1 MFCILLSY
9 CCHSIVL
16 LACSLMKHTLE
27 ISTNIIVIIV
37 VVVVV
42 ILSPR
47 DAVPRTQ
54 KLRHPPWWEPRDTEG
69 SVPTLYVTLE

>member
-16 LACSLMKHTLE
+16 LAVGLMKHTLE

-37 VVVVV
+37 VVVV

-54 KLRHPPWWEPRDTEG
+54 KLRHHPGG
-69 SVPTLYVTLE
+69 SPGIPKVPFPLCM